1 MILYNSNYFGLPQ
14 LVTFGGSAVYR
25 TTLPSLFST
34 GVFFLYKHYFGSE
47 ENQEMINEDE
57 DELGALY
64 TIHPFVIAIYILA
77 FSLIINHRLNY
88 CYQRYWE
95 SCSSIFMMSSKW
107 MDSATALAAFHYQST
122 VYDEDRPRSFGNEG
136 TCRDR
141 WDYRDEKRSAST
153 RFNGDDL
160 DGTAASDSSD
170 SDLSSVSFS
179 REPSVLTVSEA
190 LEASM
195 DSRPS
200 FLSRSSRERR
210 RSYSVEEQYKRT
222 KERFS
227 NRVSIFNWKRIGKR
241 SFENKS
247 GLPNFEE
254 MSTQRQNDT
263 FDSLNGPSLLMSK
276 DYLGE
281 ATKKNSSIT
290 PQKSNLS
297 SFPKNQSSKRYG
309 MPVDGLQTKGR
320 SSAGFSFGGY
330 GGKRSRSE
338 NLDEKSNEPQTRRGR
353 LPSTDIPMTGA
364 GGIVIKSFKPNPSLD
379 WHRQHHTSLPSNT
392 GLHSTFYQT
401 PLGFDY
407 EKQLLEEERE
417 RKQARQ
423 RQMNASKNRPGVRR
437 NRSSLPNLR
446 KSMARAIGT
455 ASTAITESS
464 ERIASDPTRGNFSAM
479 NNNSDKSAPNSM
491 RRPTLPKFIPR
502 LELHDLPSIHG
513 RPSAKK
519 AKMESEDGSLPNP
532 ISPFSPGFG
541 LQNNNVGLNSKAQRP
556 SSLGLSMKKMNG
568 GASLFLQE
576 AAHLYSLMSAVAMAS
591 LRADI
596 EGVQSPLEDYVP
608 GQVSP

>member
-34 GVFFLYKHYFGSE
+34 GVFFLYKHYFGSA
-47 ENQEMINEDE
+47 ENEKIIDEDE
-57 DELGALY
+57 DEPGALY

-122 VYDEDRPRSFGNEG
+122 VYDEDRPRSFGNEDA
-136 TCRDR
+136 CRDR
-141 WDYRDEKRSAST
+141 WDYRDEKRSPSM

-160 DGTAASDSSD
+160 DGTASSDSSD

-179 REPSVLTVSEA
+179 RAPSALTTSEA
-190 LEASM
+190 LEISI

-200 FLSRSSRERR
+200 FVSKTSRERR
-210 RSYSVEEQYKRT
+210 RNYSEEEQYKRT

-227 NRVSIFNWKRIGKR
+227 SRVSIFNWKRIGKR
-241 SFENKS
+241 SFENQS
-247 GLPNFEE
+247 SLPDG
-254 MSTQRQNDT
+254 TI
-263 FDSLNGPSLLMSK
+263 DSLNLE
-276 DYLGE
+276 E
-281 ATKKNSSIT
+281 ATKNNSYIT
-290 PQKSNLS
+290 PQKSNVS
-297 SFPKNQSSKRYG
+297 SFPKNQLNKRHS
-309 MPVDGLQTKGR
+309 MPIDGLQTKGL
-320 SSAGFSFGGY
+320 SSVGFSFRRY
-330 GGKRSRSE
+330 GSKRSRSTD
-338 NLDEKSNEPQTRRGR
+338 LDEKSKEPQTRRER
-353 LPSTDIPMTGA
+353 LPSTDIPLTGA
-364 GGIVIKSFKPNPSLD
+364 GGIIIKSFKPNPSLD
-379 WHRQHHTSLPSNT
+379 WHRQHYTSLPSNT

-401 PLGFDY
+401 PVGFDY

-423 RQMNASKNRPGVRR
+423 RQINASKNRPGVRR

-455 ASTAITESS
+455 SNSAITDSS
-464 ERIASDPTRGNFSAM
+464 ERIASDPTRGSISTM
-479 NNNSDKSAPNSM
+479 NNDNNKSAPNNM
-491 RRPTLPKFIPR
+491 KRPTLPKFIPR

-513 RPSAKK
+513 RASAKK
-519 AKMESEDGSLPNP
+519 AKMESDDGSLPNP

-541 LQNNNVGLNSKAQRP
+541 LHNQYAGWNGKVKRP
-556 SSLGLSMKKMNG
+556 SSLRLSMKKMNG
-568 GASLFLQE
+568 RASLFLQE
-576 AAHLYSLMSAVAMAS
+576 AAHLFSLMSAVSMAS

-596 EGVQSPLEDYVP
+596 EGVQSPLDDYVP
-608 GQVSP
+608 GQVSLQFLYWYRTKCFFGSI